1 MKSFFVVTL
10 YTDFFVLISFLT
22 YLQNSTEF
30 LQLFGVFFNMVRRQG
45 ASCHVKVVDLG
56 IGSLFSQVYYS
67 LFYSLPDI
75 ITRAECVVSYK
86 LRFHSN

>member
-1 MKSFFVVTL
+1 
-10 YTDFFVLISFLT
+10 
-22 YLQNSTEF
+22 
-30 LQLFGVFFNMVRRQG
+30 MVGRQG

-56 IGSLFSQVYYS
+56 IGSLFSQVYYP